1 MAESK
6 QYITQVQENG
16 NVLISEEVI
25 LSIVTHAVAEVE
37 GIAGP
42 GKKSWG
48 KSIKIVISETDELS
62 IEVNVWVVYGM
73 KVVEIASAVQS
84 AVLGAIDSMTG
95 VKANEVN
102 VNVSGIVRK

>member
-1 MAESK
+1 MAETK

-25 LSIVTHAVAEVE
+25 LSIVTHAVSEVE

-48 KSIKIVISETDELS
+48 KSIKVTISETDALT
-62 IEVNVWVVYGM
+62 IECTISVVYGQQ
-73 KVVEIASAVQS
+73 VVDVANAAQTAVIN
-84 AVLGAIDSMTG
+84 AIDSMTG
-95 VKANEVN
+95 IRVSEIDI
-102 VNVSGIVRK
+102 NVSGIVRK